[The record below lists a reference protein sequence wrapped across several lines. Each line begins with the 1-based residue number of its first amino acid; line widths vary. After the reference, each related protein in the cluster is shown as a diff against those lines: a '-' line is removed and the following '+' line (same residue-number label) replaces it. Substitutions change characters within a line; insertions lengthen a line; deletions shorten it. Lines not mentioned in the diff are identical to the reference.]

1 MSSVQAF
8 TMSYDSDNIAS
19 GLASK
24 DSAVEVNVNVSAL
37 NRNVSLRTTS
47 TSVVR
52 ATLNDFAKSFL
63 YPNSTAH
70 PIKADISCLA
80 FGSWSFSGNTARG
93 YHYIDGVDV
102 FNWSFKAG
110 ITTYTENKTSN
121 GNTNSAILNS
131 TKNSTLQIGLVASNG
146 SGGFTYGAI
155 TFYFNRYD
163 FSVNKGNGIATVS
176 LSSNTG
182 YDGDVITYT
191 CTLESGATFDG
202 WYNGSTK
209 VSASTTYVHTVNGSD
224 LILEARAVSEAPSEG
239 GKLTVT
245 YNGVEIISEDV
256 TSDVTVTYD
265 GRKIVE
271 FSNGTKTLKCA
282 GMVMIS
288 DVVINGRTLKCSGKI
303 MDSDVVINIESS
315 DEPITITFS
324 NHVMT
329 ITGVRAITQKSFSN
343 GVLTLR

>member
-8 TMSYDSDNIAS
+8 TLSYDSGDIAS
-19 GLASK
+19 KIASK

-47 TSVVR
+47 KSVVR
-52 ATLNDFAKSFL
+52 ATLNDSAKSVL
-63 YPNSTAH
+63 YPNATAH
-70 PIKADISCLA
+70 PIKADISCSA
-80 FGSWSFSGNTARG
+80 FGSWSFNGNTARG
-93 YHYIDGVDV
+93 YHYIDGTDI
-102 FNWSFKAG
+102 FNWSFAAG
-110 ITTYTENKTSN
+110 ITSYTSN
-121 GNTNSAILNS
+121 KSTTGNTNSALLKS
-131 TKNSTLQIGLVASNG
+131 TKNSTIQFGLLASGG
-146 SGGFTYGAI
+146 SGGFVYGSI

-163 FSVNKGNGIATVS
+163 FAVSRGSGIASASVS
-176 LSSNTG
+176 ASNG
-182 YDGDVITYT
+182 YDGDKITYT
-191 CTLESGATFDG
+191 CSIVSGATFDG

-209 VSASTTYVHTVNGSD
+209 VSSSTTYTHTVNGSD
-224 LILEARAVSEAPSEG
+224 LTLEARTVSATPSG
-239 GKLTVT
+239 GAKITVT
-245 YNGVEIISEDV
+245 YNGSEIISEDV
-256 TSDVTVTYD
+256 TGDVSVTYD
-265 GRKIVE
+265 NREIAE
-271 FSNGTKTLKCA
+271 FSNGAKTLKCA

-329 ITGVRAITQKSFSN
+329 ITGVRTITQKSFSN